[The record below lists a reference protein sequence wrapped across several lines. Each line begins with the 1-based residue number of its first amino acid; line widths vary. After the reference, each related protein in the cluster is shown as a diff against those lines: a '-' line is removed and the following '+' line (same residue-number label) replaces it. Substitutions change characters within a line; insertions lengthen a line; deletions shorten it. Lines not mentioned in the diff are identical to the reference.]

1 MQTDRSQCGRGA
13 AIDQLSGRDA
23 MSAMLASHIAAL
35 EAARS
40 AIADISA
47 ASALVARIVAAGGTV
62 HYAAAGSSGL
72 MALADACELPGTFQ
86 IPPGQIGI
94 HMAGGVPTEGVMPG
108 STEDDREDAVRAA
121 RAVEEIDVAIVVSAS
136 GTTPYALGFADAAR
150 ARGASVIGIA
160 NAANTA
166 LLEASDI
173 AISLNTAPEV
183 VEGSTRLAAGTA
195 QKAALN
201 MISTQVGVLLG
212 HVHDGLMINLNPDN
226 IKLRQRATDIV
237 SRIAGVAADD
247 ADEALRR
254 TGYNAKLA
262 TLVAAGADLSEAQAL
277 LARNNGHLRACLHH
291 IIPKTKNLNTTSI
304 QGRNQ

>member
-1 MQTDRSQCGRGA
+1 MQTHTSQGNRGA
-13 AIDQLSGRDA
+13 AIDQLSERDA
-23 MSAMLASHIAAL
+23 MSAMLTSHIAAL

-47 ASALVARIVAAGGTV
+47 ASALVARTVAAGGTV

-86 IPPGQIGI
+86 ISPGQIRI
-94 HMAGGVPTEGVMPG
+94 HMAGGVPAEGVMSG
-108 STEDDREDAVRAA
+108 STEDDREDAARAA
-121 RAVEEIDVAIVVSAS
+121 SAVDQNDVAIVVSAS
-136 GTTPYALGFADAAR
+136 GTTPYALAFAEAACT
-150 ARGASVIGIA
+150 RGVSVIGIA
-160 NAANTA
+160 NTANSA
-166 LLEASDI
+166 LLAASDV

-195 QKAALN
+195 QKAVLN

-226 IKLRQRATDIV
+226 IKLRQRASDIV
-237 SRIAGVAADD
+237 SRIACVAADD
-247 ADEALRR
+247 ADEALRM

-262 TLVAAGADLSEAQAL
+262 TLVAAGAGLSEAKAL
-277 LARNNGHLRACLHH
+277 LTQNRGHLRACLRD
-291 IIPKTKNLNTTSI
+291 IAPRTKPNT
-304 QGRNQ
+304 